1 MLFIS
6 YIEIPENEYS
16 VSIRDSVPKISLFR
30 LPDFTPLR
38 QDKLINNLLMNTN
51 EDLRTFSDGVL
62 IWATA
67 NNENKLVINKIGTPK
82 LNDTYDDI
90 TYKLTKN
97 DVNEYD
103 KIFKN

>member
-1 MLFIS
+1 M
-6 YIEIPENEYS
+6 
-16 VSIRDSVPKISLFR
+16 
-30 LPDFTPLR
+30 
-38 QDKLINNLLMNTN
+38 
-51 EDLRTFSDGVL
+51 

-67 NNENKLVINKIGTPK
+67 NSENKLVINKIGTPK